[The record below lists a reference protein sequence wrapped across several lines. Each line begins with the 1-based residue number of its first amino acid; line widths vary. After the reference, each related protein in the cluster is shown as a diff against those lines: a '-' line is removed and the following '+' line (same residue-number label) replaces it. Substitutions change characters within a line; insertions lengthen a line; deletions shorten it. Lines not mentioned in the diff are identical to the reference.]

1 MLALIA
7 GRGALPRAVK
17 ASMEPGDIVCGLAHC
32 PPDQVQA
39 ERLFHIERLGDLL
52 HWLRNRGVTQV
63 CLCGGITRPDLSVFR
78 LGLRTLP
85 MVPALFRAL
94 RRGDDGALR
103 IAIDILE
110 RAGFEVLAAQDIAP
124 YLLPPAGVPT
134 RVQPPAQAAE
144 DARLGDRVSAEQ
156 GRRDLGQASILR
168 DGGVIARE
176 GEAGTDAMI
185 RAAGPE
191 ARGSLLFKAPKPGQ
205 DRRADLPVIGP
216 QTVTTAAAAGL
227 SGIVIEAGG
236 VIVLDRKAVVTRLD
250 DKGMFLWI
258 RERGA

>member
-17 ASMEPGDIVCGLAHC
+17 AAMEPRDIICGLAHC
-32 PPDQVQA
+32 PPDQVEA
-39 ERLFHIERLGDLL
+39 ERLFHIERLGELL
-52 HWLRNRGVTQV
+52 HWLRSRGVTQV
-63 CLCGGITRPDLSVFR
+63 CFCGAITRPDLSVLR

-85 MVPALFRAL
+85 MVPDLVRAL

-110 RAGFEVLAAQDIAP
+110 SAGFEVLAAQDIAP
-124 YLLPPAGVPT
+124 YLLPPTGVPT
-134 RVQPPAQAAE
+134 RVKPPASAAG
-144 DARLGDRVSAEQ
+144 DARLGDSVSTEQ
-156 GRRDLGQASILR
+156 GRRDLGQASVLHQGR
-168 DGGVIARE
+168 VVARE
-176 GEAGTDAMI
+176 GEAGTDAML
-185 RAAGPE
+185 RALGPE

-216 QTVTTAAAAGL
+216 QTVTTAVAAGL

-236 VIVLDRKAVVTRLD
+236 VMVLDYKTVVTRLD
-250 DKGMFLWI
+250 AKGLFLWV